1 MVKKLWKSATY
12 VVEILLLLQL
22 HHRVWLLTFEMLK
35 PVVIRIFERLPWFLT
50 LNGWF
55 AIGDYN
61 SHNAFDNAGKTDM

>member
-35 PVVIRIFERLPWFLT
+35 PVVTVFERLHWFLK

-61 SHNAFDNAGKTDM
+61 PHNAFDNAGTTDM